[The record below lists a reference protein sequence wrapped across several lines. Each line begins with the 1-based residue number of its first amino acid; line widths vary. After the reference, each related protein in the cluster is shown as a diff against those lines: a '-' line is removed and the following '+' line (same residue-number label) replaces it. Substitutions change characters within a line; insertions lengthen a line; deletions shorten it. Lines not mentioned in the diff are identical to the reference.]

1 MTTEYLRTLERQSES
16 LAHSLDRHPLVGSVI
31 SGDACQQDYARF
43 LIATYH
49 YVRWS
54 GFLLART
61 AQGLE
66 QSGRSP
72 SLRPALEAK
81 AEEEAPHDRWVLRDL
96 KNLGINPELVKG
108 SAIPTAVRAYV
119 EWSLT
124 LAEAGSPAFLGAAY
138 TLEYI
143 SMRRARLS
151 AENLRTRAAIPNVE
165 RALRFLDGHGEADD
179 GHIAELETVLRGVED
194 ERDQADITLS
204 AEVMRRLYPVFF
216 ALPSSQ
222 LSSQALPSQR
232 SNLLP
237 FSIFT
242 CDSPD
247 HGLAAPAR
255 S

>member
-1 MTTEYLRTLERQSES
+1 MTTEYLRTLARQSES

-31 SGDACQQDYARF
+31 SGDARQQDYARF

-49 YVRWS
+49 YLRWS

-61 AQGLE
+61 AQGLW

-81 AEEEAPHDRWVLRDL
+81 AEEEAPHDRWVLQDL

-108 SAIPTAVRAYV
+108 SAVPTAVRAYV

-143 SMRRARLS
+143 SMRRAKPS
-151 AENLRTRAAIPNVE
+151 AENLRNRAAIPNVG
-165 RALRFLDGHGEADD
+165 RALRFLDGHGEADE

-194 ERDQADITLS
+194 EHDQADITLS
-204 AEVMRRLYPVFF
+204 AEVMCRLYPAFF
-216 ALPSSQ
+216 ALPSPL
-222 LSSQALPSQR
+222 LSLEVQPSHR
-232 SNLLP
+232 SHLRP
-237 FSIFT
+237 FSILP

-247 HGLAAPAR
+247 QSLATQPR